1 MRISRVGGIIAAANE
16 RSAFPLYQI
25 GDTTAVKRIVM
36 IFQQAGIFPVVI
48 LSGAEEDQ
56 VRYQLASSGVVF
68 LSTEQGEPELFESA
82 KTGLTFLQ
90 DICERVVFT
99 PVNTPLFLPST
110 LSALTKA
117 EGEIVSP
124 SYQGRSGHPIAVST
138 AVIPEILNYQ
148 GAGGLR
154 GALTRLKSRRQWI
167 GVEDAGILQAV
178 HREDSQA
185 KLPNQ
190 YSQEF
195 LHLTAEL
202 KLKKNNSIFDARTK
216 LLLLLIERNHSVRTA
231 CAQMALSY
239 SKGWEILNEL
249 ESALGIKLVERRHGG
264 TKGGRTTLSEQG
276 IRFLCEYQRLEE
288 EIQQHSEEKFAQM
301 KASFSL

>member
-16 RSAFPLYQI
+16 SSAFPLYQI

-36 IFQQAGIFPVVI
+36 MFQQAGTFPVVI

-68 LSTEQGEPELFESA
+68 LPTEQREPELFESA
-82 KTGLTFLQ
+82 KTGLKFLQ

-99 PVNTPLFLPST
+99 PVNTPMFLPST

-117 EGEIVSP
+117 GGEIVSP
-124 SYQGRSGHPIAVST
+124 SYQGRSGHPMVVST
-138 AVIPEILNYQ
+138 GVIPEILNYQ

-178 HREDSQA
+178 HRDDSWAQ
-185 KLPNQ
+185 LPEQ
-190 YSQEF
+190 HSQDF
-195 LHLTAEL
+195 LHFTAEL

-216 LLLLLIERNHSVRTA
+216 LLLLLIEKNHSVRTA

-288 EIQQHSEEKFAQM
+288 EIQQYSEEKIAQM
-301 KASFSL
+301 RASFLL